1 MRSLLP
7 RPDPRTTVKLGV
19 TKRRFLHQ
27 DIPFLSQTFVLNP
40 AEYNRH
46 FHYLGVSG
54 SGKSTA
60 IATVIVQHIL
70 QGRGVSLIDPHGDLA
85 VLVMKL
91 LADRGYF
98 QRDEDYDRIRYFDF
112 GHPDRVPPMNVLNQP
127 DEDNDNVASALAA
140 VCLRIWP
147 NLDTVGVTFLNIIKN
162 AAYALVEAGLPLPA
176 MQPFLEEPAFR
187 EMVLGHATD
196 PHIGRFFTNRFNR
209 WRDQTEKIESTQNR
223 LDLFTFSPRMRAM
236 FGERENIVPY
246 GQIMQEGKSAIY
258 NLSALDEEKNNFV
271 AAFLFYGYE
280 RAAHCRAAIEE
291 DDRVHHYLFADE
303 FQNFTTKNG
312 KSFGDMLS
320 GVRKYRLNLSLA
332 NQNYGQIDERI
343 KQALGNAEMIA
354 FKLNRDDAVW
364 MAPRLNPFDEHKVK
378 HRIEDK
384 TLQDRSHPLFAS
396 VQEQFEKTA
405 RELER
410 LGRGHCYVQLGSRV
424 RRIVTTPFPKPTI
437 SREAFSQIT
446 ERYAQQYLKP
456 FDREAENT
464 RKPTTDSV
472 PVPVFEQPRFKR
484 RTRKSTN
491 HPARTHD

>member
-1 MRSLLP
+1 MKSFLPKPDRS
-7 RPDPRTTVKLGV
+7 RAIKLGV
-19 TKRRFLHQ
+19 TKRRLFNREFSRLTE
-27 DIPFLSQTFVLNP
+27 DVYLTS

-85 VLVMKL
+85 ILVMKL
-91 LADRGYF
+91 LADKGYF
-98 QRDEDYDRIRYFDF
+98 QRDEDYERIRYFDF
-112 GHPDRVPPMNVLNQP
+112 GHPDRVPSMNVLNQP

-236 FGERENIVPY
+236 FSQHENIVDY
-246 GQIMQEGKSAIY
+246 SAIMQEGKSAIY

-280 RAAHCRAAIEE
+280 RAAHRRAAIEE
-291 DDRVHHYLFADE
+291 DDRVPHYLFADE

-343 KQALGNAEMIA
+343 KQALGNAEMIS

-364 MAPRLNPFDEHKVK
+364 MAPRLDPFDEHQVK

-384 TLQDRSHPLFAS
+384 ALQDRSHPLFAS

-424 RRIVTTPFPKPTI
+424 RRIVTTPFPKPAI
-437 SREAFSQIT
+437 SREAFRGIT
-446 ERYAQQYLKP
+446 ERYAAQYLKP
-456 FDREAENT
+456 LSTESEDVVT
-464 RKPTTDSV
+464 RTEDPVSV
-472 PVPVFEQPRFKR
+472 PVFVPPPFTR
-484 RTRKSTN
+484 RTRKREN
-491 HPARTHD
+491 R